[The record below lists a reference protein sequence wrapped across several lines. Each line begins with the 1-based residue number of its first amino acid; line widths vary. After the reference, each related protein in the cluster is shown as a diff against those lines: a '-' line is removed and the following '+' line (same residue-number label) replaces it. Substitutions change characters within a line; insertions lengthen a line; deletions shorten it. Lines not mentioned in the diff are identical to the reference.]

1 MSNLIEEI
9 FYEYESTPVKT
20 PSAVRT
26 RPKVR
31 YFSCN
36 SADHKKVETLLS
48 MSVSP
53 ATLRAAVET
62 AAATAVSWAYKAIG
76 SLRITPRSAST
87 VRIFKQAFAQPPGW
101 NPTWK
106 TPQMKWIDW
115 GDLIATRL
123 EKAAFI
129 LNGGEIR
136 YFCYGSSSHCSEC
149 TDLASTYISCSSF
162 KGRYTICLG
171 DHFWTDWK
179 NRKFDS
185 LASNLLHE
193 ALHIYFGTTVAHS
206 GRSGN
211 ASCYQRFVSEINGK
225 PLLARLATRCP
236 ASP

>member
-1 MSNLIEEI
+1 MSTLMQEI
-9 FYEYESTPVKT
+9 FYEFESGVGVVKPVTAK
-20 PSAVRT
+20 
-26 RPKVR
+26 PKVR

-36 SADHKKVETLLS
+36 STDHKKIETLLS
-48 MSVSP
+48 MSVTS
-53 ATLRAAVET
+53 ASLREAVET
-62 AAATAVSWAYKAIG
+62 AAATAVSWAYKAIA
-76 SLRITPRSAST
+76 SLRVSPRNAST
-87 VRIFKQAFAQPPGW
+87 ISIFKKAFAQQPDW
-101 NPTWK
+101 NPSWK
-106 TPQMKWIDW
+106 TSQMKWFDW

-123 EKAAFI
+123 EKAALI
-129 LNGGEIR
+129 LNGGHIK
-136 YFCYGSSSHCSEC
+136 YFCYGSKSYCSEC
-149 TDLASTYISCSSF
+149 TNPASSYISCSSF

-171 DHFWTDWK
+171 DHFWLDWK

-211 ASCYQRFVSEINGK
+211 ASCYQRFVSAINGK